1 MPGSQWI
8 AVAATFSFLL
18 GSPSVWAKTL
28 KVGNTQAQGQNK
40 LLSVK
45 VWPGYGLNVSFIGTG
60 EAIIKA
66 WLDDP
71 SRVVM
76 DLDGLNETA
85 SVVHLRRIKVEQ
97 GMPLMASSDGATLL
111 TVVTESDQGRKLYQ
125 IRVLPTDGAPEY
137 FTVSVGAAPVNAFRG
152 KVPSVSTV
160 KPSVAPNVPKPVPVQ
175 PQQKISFQPLG
186 AVQAPKP
193 IPQSK
198 LSNAVKPEHKHTGN
212 KSVAVANAAVRGLI
226 VANREGSI
234 RRGSTSWYKVQ
245 TAVILLRRG
254 KTREA
259 SARLAGLDLAVF
271 EKVIALGQG

>member
-1 MPGSQWI
+1 MPGRQWI
-8 AVAATFSFLL
+8 AVAATVNLL
-18 GSPSVWAKTL
+18 LVSPSVWAKTL
-28 KVGNTQAQGQNK
+28 KVENIQAQGRNK
-40 LLSVK
+40 LFSVK
-45 VWPGYGLNVSFIGTG
+45 VWPGYGLNISFIGTG

-71 SRVVM
+71 SRVAM
-76 DLDGLNETA
+76 DLDALKSAA
-85 SVVHLRRIKVEQ
+85 SVVHLRRIKVDQ
-97 GMPLMASSDGATLL
+97 DVPLMPSQDGSTLL
-111 TVVTESDQGRKLYQ
+111 TVITECGSGRKLYQ
-125 IRVLPTDGAPEY
+125 IRVLPAVGTPEY
-137 FTVSVGAAPVNAFRG
+137 FTVNVGAAPVNAFRG
-152 KVPSVSTV
+152 KVSSVSTV

-186 AVQAPKP
+186 TVQVPKP
-193 IPQSK
+193 VSQIK

-212 KSVAVANAAVRGLI
+212 KSVADANAAVRGLI

-259 SARLAGLDLAVF
+259 SARLAGLDLAAF
-271 EKVIALGQG
+271 EKVISLGQG